1 MNLLLLLLILAMVFD
16 HGLSPYSVLIDVIR
30 YAFRC
35 QCVAA
40 QHANLKSWSK
50 PAFSST
56 FDDRS
61 PTLHRNIKDDRR
73 KGERRNGRGGWL

>member
-1 MNLLLLLLILAMVFD
+1 MNLLLLLLILAMAFD

-40 QHANLKSWSK
+40 QHANFKSWSK

-61 PTLHRNIKDDRR
+61 PTPQCSNFVERR
-73 KGERRNGRGGWL
+73 KGDRRRS